1 MNKNDLNTTI
11 KTDLERID
19 AMTDDMIDT
28 SDIPPLTDNFFATAK
43 WRLPKPKVKVIV
55 EIEPEVLDW
64 FKAQGTGWEHQLTAA
79 LRIYAHAHKI
89 A

>member
-1 MNKNDLNTTI
+1 MNGNDSNTITR
-11 KTDLERID
+11 TNLERID

-28 SDIPPLTDNFFATAK
+28 SDIPPLTEDFFATAK
-43 WRLPKPKVKVIV
+43 WRVPKVKVIV

-64 FKAQGTGWEHQLTAA
+64 FKAQGADWQHQLTAA
-79 LRIYAHAHKI
+79 VRIYAHAHKL